1 MEIVGRDEELAFLN
15 AFLDRADG
23 GVSALVFEGDAG
35 IGKSTLW
42 LAGVEAARERGFR
55 VLSSRPA
62 EAESGLAHSGLGDLF
77 EDVLEQ
83 VLPELPAP
91 RRRALEIALLLE
103 EGAEPPADPR
113 ALAVAVRTT
122 LEALAEDGPVVV
134 AIDDVQ
140 WLDASSGSALA
151 FALRRLEADVRLLLT
166 RRVAEGVP
174 ASELEKA
181 IDADRIERL
190 YVGPLSVGAAHQ
202 LLRQRLGRT
211 FARPTLLRLH
221 EASGGNPFYAL
232 ELARALPPDV
242 DPTQPLP
249 VPETLEE
256 LLRARRPVHVLTLK
270 LGLGLR
276 AQSG

>member
-1 MEIVGRDEELAFLN
+1 MLSSTERPEVPLRWSF
-15 AFLDRADG
+15 RAKRESG
-23 GVSALVFEGDAG
+23 SRRSGSRVSRPHASG
-35 IGKSTLW
+35 
-42 LAGVEAARERGFR
+42 GFR

-62 EAESGLAHSGLGDLF
+62 EAERGLAHSGLGDLF

-190 YVGPLSVGAAHQ
+190 YVGPLSVGATHQ

-232 ELARALPPDV
+232 ELARALGPDV

-256 LLRARRPVHVLTLK
+256 LLSVRRPVHVLTLK

>member
-1 MEIVGRDEELAFLN
+1 MALEIVGRDEELGSLH
-15 AFLDRADG
+15 AFLDRATG
-23 GVSALVFEGDAG
+23 GPAALVLQGEAG

-42 LAGVEAARERGFR
+42 VAGVEGARERGFR

-91 RRRALEIALLLE
+91 RRRVLAIALLLE
-103 EGAEPPADPR
+103 EREAVPPADPR

-122 LEALAEDGPVVV
+122 LGALAKDEPVVV

-140 WLDASSGSALA
+140 WLDGSSGSALA
-151 FALRRLEADVRLLLT
+151 FALRRLEEDVRLLLT
-166 RRVAEGVP
+166 RRVEEGIAP
-174 ASELEKA
+174 PELETA
-181 IDADRIERL
+181 IHADRIERL
-190 YVGPLSVGAAHQ
+190 RVGPLSVGATHE
-202 LLRQRLGRT
+202 LLRQPLGRT

-249 VPETLEE
+249 VP
-256 LLRARRPVHVLTLK
+256 RPWKSSCARGDPCMC
-270 LGLGLR
+270 
-276 AQSG
+276 